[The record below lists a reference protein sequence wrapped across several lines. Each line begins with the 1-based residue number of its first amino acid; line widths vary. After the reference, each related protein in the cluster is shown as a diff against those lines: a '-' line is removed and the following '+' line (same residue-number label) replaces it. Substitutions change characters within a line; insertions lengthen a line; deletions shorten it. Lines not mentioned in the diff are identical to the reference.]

1 MVFPLLNP
9 RPVPDALP
17 MRPFA
22 ADPTPPNRLARRAS
36 TALAALL
43 GAALL
48 AACGGSTTQF
58 DPFIAQRVIAVGDDA
73 SVITGSGRYYT
84 VNGVKDDKVT
94 VDCTLRP
101 IWTQQVAGLYGFVF
115 AGCNPQNVEVK
126 AFTYAVAGAL
136 VRDLGAQIDTVVANG
151 GFRDKDLVL
160 TMAGINDIAEVY
172 RQFPAAPEAALIA
185 EAGERGRQMALHVNR
200 IVGLGGK
207 VIVSSIPD
215 MQFSPLAVAEEA
227 ANPGGG
233 RPALLG
239 RLSAAFNERLGVTIL
254 LDGRFVGL
262 VQMDL
267 TTQAMARSPVSF
279 GLTDAVNA
287 VCATALPDCT
297 TETLIA
303 NTSADTFL
311 WADAT
316 RLGTHGQQRL
326 GLLAADRARR
336 NPF

>member
-1 MVFPLLNP
+1 M
-9 RPVPDALP
+9 RSPVAE
-17 MRPFA
+17 
-22 ADPTPPNRLARRAS
+22 PTPSNPCTRLLRAAAARARLG
-36 TALAALL
+36 LAAAA

-48 AACGGSTTQF
+48 AACGGSTTQY
-58 DPFIAQRVIAVGDDA
+58 DPFVAQRVIAIGDDA
-73 SVITGSGRYYT
+73 STIGTDGRNYA
-84 VNGVKDDKVT
+84 VNGLKDDKVT
-94 VDCTLRP
+94 LDCALRP
-101 IWTQQVAGLYGFVF
+101 IWTQQVAGLYGFAF
-115 AGCNPQNVEVK
+115 AGCNPQNLEVK
-126 AFTYAVAGAL
+126 AFGYAVPGAK
-136 VRDLGAQIDTVVANG
+136 VRDLDAQVDAVVASG

-160 TMAGINDIAEVY
+160 AFAGLNDIAELLS
-172 RQFPAAPEAALIA
+172 QFPAASESALVT
-185 EAGERGRQMALHVNR
+185 EAGERGRQMALLVNR
-200 IVGLGGK
+200 IVSLGGK
-207 VIVSSIPD
+207 VVVSSIPD
-215 MQFSPLAVAEEA
+215 MQFSPLAVAAEA

-239 RLSAAFNERLGVTIL
+239 RMSAAFNERLGVSIL

-267 TTQAMARSPVSF
+267 TTQAMARSPASF

-287 VCATALPDCT
+287 VCSAAPPNCT

-316 RLGTHGQQRL
+316 RLGTPGHGRL
-326 GLLAADRARR
+326 GVLAADRARR